1 MIGGVGYKN
10 PYVFFDK
17 VLGPLT
23 SISNGHI
30 RHIGAFFKALKLPV
44 EKYITDS
51 NGKLLNS

>member
-23 SISNGHI
+23 SIGNGHTS
-30 RHIGAFFKALKLPV
+30 HIGAFFKALKLPV
-44 EKYITDS
+44 EKYITS
-51 NGKLLNS
+51 GAQ